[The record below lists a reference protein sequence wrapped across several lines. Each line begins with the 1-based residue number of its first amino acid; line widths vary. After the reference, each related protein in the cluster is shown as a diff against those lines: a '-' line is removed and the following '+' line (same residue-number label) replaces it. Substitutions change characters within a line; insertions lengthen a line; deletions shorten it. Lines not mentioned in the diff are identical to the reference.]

1 MSFIKL
7 LAVAATLLVASAVVV
22 TTMTLVNFSRS
33 LESISIPDISIAL
46 PAIDIEKEPQF
57 PPPVAEEIAESPI
70 DVAVTTSDRTRA
82 VPMPAGQVEWT
93 ETPYPE
99 PENGNVFSGFGSED
113 PEAQAEVEALFD
125 ELLEDFALQAQSI
138 DRNATAN

>member
-1 MSFIKL
+1 MSFTKL
-7 LAVAATLLVASAVVV
+7 LAVAAALLVATTVVV
-22 TTMTLVNFSRS
+22 ITMTLVNVSRN

-46 PAIDIEKEPQF
+46 PAIDIEQEPQF

-70 DVAVTTSDRTRA
+70 DVVVTASGRPRP
-82 VPMPAGQVEWT
+82 VLMPADQVEWT
-93 ETPYPE
+93 EVPYPE

-113 PEAQAEVEALFD
+113 PEAQAEVEAMFD

-138 DRNATAN
+138 DRSAAAN